1 MYPKLELFIDGQ
13 WKSGESR
20 KTESVINPADESE
33 IGQLPH
39 ASADDLNDAVEA
51 AARGFNVWRKSN
63 AQQRADVL
71 NKTADIVAERK
82 DKNAEIMTLEQ
93 GKTLAESAGEWDRVV
108 DTLRWHAQ
116 AVYELADVAYPAR
129 AGGLVQHSQLEPVGV
144 VLALTAWN
152 FPAILPVR
160 KLAPALAAGCSVILK
175 AAEETPAS
183 AIELVRTLQDA
194 GLPDGVVNLVFGV
207 PSEISSYMLQR
218 KEVRKLSFTGSV
230 PVGKLLAG
238 QAATG
243 LKRCTLELG
252 GHAPA
257 IVFDDVDV
265 QNAVNL
271 IAGFKYRNAGQVCI
285 APSRIYAHEK
295 VIDEFTDGFVEFA
308 NNVVVGDGRDD
319 VTQMGPMANARRI
332 EAMRSLTD
340 DALAK
345 GARLLTG
352 GAGEQD
358 KGFYWQPSV
367 LNNVPDNADIL
378 QHEPFGPVAP
388 IVPFSNYDELI
399 SRVNGLDYGLASYVF
414 TQSEHRQEKLINDI
428 ECGGVAVNT
437 VTPAQPDTPFGGV
450 KESGYGYEGGMAGI
464 NAYLNQK
471 LVSRV

>member
-1 MYPKLELFIDGQ
+1 MYPKLEIFVAGQ
-13 WKSGESR
+13 WKSGNNR
-20 KTESVINPADESE
+20 PTESVINPADESV

-39 ASADDLNDAVEA
+39 ATADDLDYAVESA
-51 AARGFNVWRKSN
+51 VRGFNLWRSAS
-63 AQQRADVL
+63 AQQKADVL
-71 NKTADIVAERK
+71 NKAADIVAVRK
-82 DKNAEIMTLEQ
+82 DNNAEIMTLEQ

-144 VLALTAWN
+144 ALALTAWN

-183 AIELVRTLQDA
+183 AIELVRALQDA
-194 GLPDGVVNLVFGV
+194 GLPNGVVNLIFGV
-207 PSEISSYMLQR
+207 PSEVSGYMLQR
-218 KEVRKLSFTGSV
+218 KEIRKLSFTGSV

-238 QAATG
+238 QAAMG

-257 IVFDDVDV
+257 IVFDDADV

-285 APSRIYAHEK
+285 APSRVYVHEK
-295 VIDEFTDGFVEFA
+295 IVDDFTNGFVEFA
-308 NNVVVGDGRDD
+308 NNLVVGDGRDD
-319 VTQMGPMANARRI
+319 ATQMGPMANSRRI
-332 EAMRSLTD
+332 EAMQSLTD

-352 GAGEQD
+352 GAGKQD

-378 QHEPFGPVAP
+378 QQEPFGPVAP
-388 IVPFSNYDELI
+388 IVSFSDYDELI
-399 SRVNGLDYGLASYVF
+399 SRVNGLEYGLASYVF
-414 TQSEHRQEKLINDI
+414 TQSEQRQEKLIDDI
-428 ECGGVAVNT
+428 ECGGIAVNT